1 MMIPNRIHLLAH
13 SNPLGPDAL
22 RFGFADVA
30 EYIAFARAHLPPPLR
45 LTCSMPLMEAVER
58 DRHGGRNDDARRIRD
73 VQAALNDRRTLAI
86 VAASGGA
93 YFTRLLP
100 HLDFGG
106 LRERATPLWALGFS
120 EMTTLVGVVASYS
133 QGRGLYW
140 LCPNWLSSQIKP
152 AEAARAALAEFW
164 RTLPDVIA
172 GRAPS
177 HVQYL
182 HFGPITGELVSG
194 RLRSGTVRLVGGCLA
209 VLTPILA
216 GALGRRLRPDGKWLI
231 LEDIKEAPYR
241 LDRHLA
247 ALKIAGW
254 LERAAGL
261 LLGDFHMLHEDTQP
275 AVLEL
280 LKYHLPA
287 NGRTPVVTTRQ
298 FGHVWPLV
306 PVPLNRPLALEVR
319 GQTVTIGPRTP
330 APGHPGT

>member
-1 MMIPNRIHLLAH
+1 MTSPNRIHLIAH
-13 SNPLGPDAL
+13 ANPLGPDAL

-30 EYIAFARAHLPPPLR
+30 EYVAFAREHLAPPLR

-73 VQAALNDRRTLAI
+73 LQGALNDPRTLAI

-100 HLDFGG
+100 HVDFDV
-106 LRERATPLWALGFS
+106 LRKRATPLWALGFS
-120 EMTTLVGVVASYS
+120 EMTTLVGAVASYP

-140 LCPNWLSSQIKP
+140 LCPNWLSSQLKP
-152 AEAARAALAEFW
+152 AEVARAALAEFW
-164 RTLPDVIA
+164 RALSDVLTA
-172 GRAPS
+172 RTPS
-177 HVQYL
+177 HMQYL
-182 HFGPITGELVSG
+182 RFGPITGELVSG

-209 VLTPILA
+209 VLTPLL
-216 GALGRRLRPDGKWLI
+216 GSPLGRRLHPAGKWLI

-254 LERAAGL
+254 FERLAGL

-275 AVLEL
+275 AVIEL

-287 NGRTPVVTTRQ
+287 KERIPVVITRS
-298 FGHVWPLV
+298 FGHVWPAV
-306 PVPLNRPLALEVR
+306 PVPLNRPVSLAVR
-319 GQTVTIGPRTP
+319 GRAVTIG
-330 APGHPGT
+330 